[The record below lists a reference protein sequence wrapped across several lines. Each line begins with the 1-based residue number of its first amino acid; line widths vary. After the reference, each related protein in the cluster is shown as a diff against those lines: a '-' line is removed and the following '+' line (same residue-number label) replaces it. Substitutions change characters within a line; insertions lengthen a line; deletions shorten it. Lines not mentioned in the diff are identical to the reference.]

1 MNERILKI
9 LYFIRDIITIII
21 LLFVIFLV
29 IIKYTI
35 NLNADKKINEF
46 NKWWSRKVNEWYL
59 YLNYD
64 NKKGILHTNYELNK
78 GLYKDLQNELNVK
91 QV

>member
-9 LYFIRDIITIII
+9 LYFFRNLITILI
-21 LLFVIFLV
+21 LLFVMFLV

-35 NLNADKKINEF
+35 NFNADKKIKEF
-46 NKWWSRKVNEWYL
+46 NKWWSRTVNEWYL

-64 NKKGILHTNYELNK
+64 NKNGILHTNYELNK